1 MDSALFCKF
10 NDFTQQ
16 FHWFCSAN
24 SLILVSNFIDFTL
37 PSRWDL
43 CTKELLQTKVVLL
56 IQTNWFAIASAT
68 YLHET
73 FVSQSIIPTSSSRST
88 IVYKQEKSPVLFHW
102 AHDAAYQPR
111 PVRTIVKAVR
121 YFCFSKTVILLY
133 CHTWNAKMVYG
144 NCYLLFATLRND
156 VIDPWQCWDWLLLPC
171 YALIETKPV
180 LLTDWRAIQ
189 AFVWHFIMICDEK
202 YKKRLVCKKK
212 YVYLHAETNNDTQ
225 ILKRL

>member
-1 MDSALFCKF
+1 M
-10 NDFTQQ
+10 
-16 FHWFCSAN
+16 
-24 SLILVSNFIDFTL
+24 ILLSNFIDFAQQIHWFWSAISL
-37 PSRWDL
+37 I
-43 CTKELLQTKVVLL
+43 LLYHHVEICAQKNCFTSQTKVVLL
-56 IQTNWFAIASAT
+56 IKTNWFAIASAT

-73 FVSQSIIPTSSSRST
+73 FVSQSIIPTFSSRST

-121 YFCFSKTVILLY
+121 YFCFSKTVI
-133 CHTWNAKMVYG
+133 
-144 NCYLLFATLRND
+144 CYIVTLRND
-156 VIDPWQCWDWLLLPC
+156 VIDPWQCWDWLLVPC

-202 YKKRLVCKKK
+202 YKKKTCVLKKK
-212 YVYLHAETNNDTQ
+212 IRIFACGNQ
-225 ILKRL
+225 

>member
-16 FHWFCSAN
+16 FHWFWSAI
-24 SLILVSNFIDFTL
+24 SLILLYHHVEICAQKNCFT
-37 PSRWDL
+37 S
-43 CTKELLQTKVVLL
+43 QTKVVLL

-111 PVRTIVKAVR
+111 PVRTKVKAVR
-121 YFCFSKTVILLY
+121 YFCFSKTVILLF
-133 CHTWNAKMVYG
+133 V
-144 NCYLLFATLRND
+144 TLRND
-156 VIDPWQCWDWLLLPC
+156 VIDPWQCWDWLLVPC

-189 AFVWHFIMICDEK
+189 AFVWHFIIICDEK
-202 YKKRLVCKKK
+202 YKKKTCVLKKIRIF
-212 YVYLHAETNNDTQ
+212 ACGNQ
-225 ILKRL
+225 

>member
-1 MDSALFCKF
+1 M
-10 NDFTQQ
+10 
-16 FHWFCSAN
+16 
-24 SLILVSNFIDFTL
+24 ILLSNFIDFAQQIHWFWSAISL
-37 PSRWDL
+37 I
-43 CTKELLQTKVVLL
+43 LLYHHVEICAQKNCFTSQTKVVLL

-144 NCYLLFATLRND
+144 NCYLLFVTLRND
-156 VIDPWQCWDWLLLPC
+156 VIDPWQCWDWLLVPC

-202 YKKRLVCKKK
+202 YKKKDLCVKKNTYICMRKPIMIPK
-212 YVYLHAETNNDTQ
+212 Y
-225 ILKRL
+225 